1 MRITTQGDYALRCL
15 LNIAC
20 QDEEGAVP
28 ISRIV
33 EEEGLP
39 QDYIEQLLMKLRR
52 HKLIKSVRGVNG
64 GYLLKKDVAAITVKD
79 VLEAV
84 EGEAFEVI
92 CSRRKN
98 SKKSSCRRDACVLK
112 NVWLDL
118 KSMIEG
124 HLDKISLKDL
134 VLRIEHDVRRR
145 RI

>member
-20 QDEEGAVP
+20 RSDKGAVS

-64 GYLLKKDVAAITVKD
+64 GYLLDKSTSDITVKD
-79 VLEAV
+79 VLIAV

-92 CSRRKN
+92 CARRN
-98 SKKSSCRRDACVLK
+98 NANKKSCRRDKCVLK
-112 NVWLDL
+112 TVWLDL
-118 KSMIEG
+118 KATIDS
-124 HLDKISLKDL
+124 HLDKITIKDL
-134 VLRIEHDVRRR
+134 ALKQLK
-145 RI
+145 